1 MARLSPG
8 RVRTVKAV
16 PTIRPPRW
24 NGLKPTQPASRAKLS
39 EMTDVGAL
47 LNASISVAFG
57 FATSVAAMVM
67 VRLIGPLV
75 PAIIFAAHAAGAAIG
90 AEVAFLSV
98 IRIAQRKA
106 GCPSHSR

>member
-24 NGLKPTQPASRAKLS
+24 NGLKPTQPASRARLS
-39 EMTDVGAL
+39 DMTDVGAF

-67 VRLIGPLV
+67 VMLPPSLRQFVALDQDGTAMGRV
-75 PAIIFAAHAAGAAIG
+75 PTP
-90 AEVAFLSV
+90 FLLD
-98 IRIAQRKA
+98 Q
-106 GCPSHSR
+106 P

>member
-8 RVRTVKAV
+8 RVRTVNAV

-39 EMTDVGAL
+39 DVTDVGAL

-57 FATSVAAMVM
+57 FATVVAAMVM
-67 VRLIGPLV
+67 VMLIGPPLLLQFV
-75 PAIIFAAHAAGAAIG
+75 VRGRMA
-90 AEVAFLSV
+90 
-98 IRIAQRKA
+98 RRWA
-106 GCPSHSR
+106 GCPPHSLLDQP